1 MEIEIM
7 SRAISS
13 RDPAAAQPATSRH
26 GDLQA
31 AFSTRLAESAR
42 FHMAEGNVHR
52 TLAALAEKFDGLGIE
67 YAIIGAMALNAHG
80 FARET
85 TDVDVLI
92 TPAGL
97 ERFRELLLGRGYIEA
112 FTGARKTFRDT
123 RTGTKVEFITS
134 GEYPG
139 DGKPKPV
146 VVPDPNSIAQRIG
159 VACFASLPSLI
170 ELKLASG
177 MTQPARRRDL
187 ADIQDLIRILG
198 LSDSFANEL
207 HPYVRDMFL
216 TLHRE
221 LQSDRSLEEP
231 PP

>member
-1 MEIEIM
+1 V
-7 SRAISS
+7 
-13 RDPAAAQPATSRH
+13 AT
-26 GDLQA
+26 
-31 AFSTRLAESAR
+31 FSDRLTESAR
-42 FHMAEGNVHR
+42 FHMAQGNVKR
-52 TLAALAEKFDGLGIE
+52 ALTDLAGGLEGLGID
-67 YAIIGAMALNAHG
+67 YAIVGAMALNAHG

-97 ERFRELLLGRGYIEA
+97 ERFREQLLGRGYIEA
-112 FTGARKTFRDT
+112 FSGARKTFRDT

-146 VVPDPNSIAQRIG
+146 VFPEPNTIAQRIG
-159 VACFASLPSLI
+159 GARFATLPALI

-187 ADIQDLIRILG
+187 ADVQDLIRILRLG
-198 LSDSFANEL
+198 DSFASQL

-221 LQSDRSLEEP
+221 LLSDRSPEEP
-231 PP
+231 PS